1 MLAPR
6 MLVILSSLSGASEA
20 AQTAQRA
27 LAAAARPTGLRF
39 AVPEACREGFDQEDA
54 LFYSGEEP
62 LEAMLP
68 LLTDE
73 THFLHLMGAHGFAPK
88 WDARLYDALRH
99 VSGPALL
106 SASVSPPVE
115 AVPAP
120 VADVDADTRVYDRAA
135 RGTAPLPRPAVEAEA
150 CLPALADRFEDNAV
164 QIVRGLPLVCA
175 AGPVRT
181 LAADP
186 ALLFGPVDFLR
197 KAEPALATLSIAAYV
212 AGFSV
217 HALPDAPL
225 WPLAEPPRRWLRRP
239 VPDAL
244 PGTTLN
250 RFEQLAG
257 FRYDRQRAGVRTT
270 WGLFGAE
277 DVYPQRLPRGLRLA
291 QHARATRMRLSER
304 YMPLLVTAFVD
315 LPSPRRPVAA
325 YILRFGFLKAV
336 ESLPLLLY
344 TGGAQERLLRAGFPN
359 TQSYPDNAVLP
370 RSLMGMGMSPTDHFR
385 RSKPLLMLRAAS
397 RRPEFTHA
405 AWVDMDIL
413 PHPVCAEA
421 VPSFGKLMDDRIHLA
436 TVDGVP
442 DPSFV
447 VAPVELLGRL
457 CSRTKAVTQ
466 LDAELKRGWSEEVL
480 WTRLIDEAPDLF
492 ALHPMPRRRLLF
504 LTVFDPQL
512 LGARLRA
519 LLASLPAPVV
529 LPAPQKPVSVKGGN
543 PTHE

>member
-6 MLVILSSLSGASEA
+6 MLVVLSSLTDGMEA
-20 AQTAQRA
+20 VQTAQRA

-39 AVPEACREGFDQEDA
+39 AVPEAYREAFSDEDV

-62 LEAMLP
+62 LEAVLP

-73 THFLHLMGAHGFAPK
+73 TYFLHLMGAHGFAPK
-88 WDARLYDALRH
+88 WDARLYDAFRR
-99 VSGPALL
+99 VSQQAALL
-106 SASVSPPVE
+106 SASISPPVE
-115 AVPAP
+115 SVPAP
-120 VADVDADTRVYDRAA
+120 MADPDADTRVYDRAA
-135 RGTAPLPRPAVEAEA
+135 RGMAPLPRPSVEAEA
-150 CLPALADRFEDNAV
+150 CLPALADHFEDNAV

-175 AGPVRT
+175 TLPVHT
-181 LAADP
+181 LAVDP
-186 ALLFGPVDFLR
+186 ALLFGPVSFLQ
-197 KAEPALATLSIAAYV
+197 KAEPALSTLSIAAYV

-217 HALPDAPL
+217 YALPDAPL

-244 PGTTLN
+244 PGTTLS

-257 FRYDRQRAGVRTT
+257 FRYDQRRAGVRTT
-270 WGLFGAE
+270 WGLFGVE
-277 DVYPQRLPRGLRLA
+277 NTYPQRLPRRLRLA

-304 YMPLLVTAFVD
+304 YMPLLVTAFID

-344 TGGAQERLLRAGFPN
+344 TGGAQERLLRASFPN

-370 RSLMGMGMSPTDHFR
+370 RSLLGMGMSPTDHFR

-405 AWVDMDIL
+405 AWIDMDIL
-413 PHPVCAEA
+413 PHPICSEA

-442 DPSFV
+442 DPSFIV
-447 VAPVELLGRL
+447 TPVELLRRL
-457 CSRTKAVTQ
+457 CSRTKALTQ

-504 LTVFDPQL
+504 LTAFDPEL

-519 LLASLPAPVV
+519 LLSSLAEPVL
-529 LPAPQKPVSVKGGN
+529 LPPPQKPAFKGGN
-543 PTHE
+543 STHE

>member
-1 MLAPR
+1 

-120 VADVDADTRVYDRAA
+120 VADADADTRVYDRAA

-197 KAEPALATLSIAAYV
+197 RAEPALATLSIAAYV

-217 HALPDAPL
+217 YALPDAPL

-344 TGGAQERLLRAGFPN
+344 TGGAQERLLRASFPN
-359 TQSYPDNAVLP
+359 TQSYPDNSVLP
-370 RSLMGMGMSPTDHFR
+370 RALLGMGMSPTDHFR

-405 AWVDMDIL
+405 AWIDMDIL
-413 PHPVCAEA
+413 PHPICREA
-421 VPSFGKLMDDRIHLA
+421 VPSFGRLMDDRVHLA

-492 ALHPMPRRRLLF
+492 TLHPMPRRRLLF
-504 LTVFDPQL
+504 LTAFDPQL

>member
-1 MLAPR
+1 
-6 MLVILSSLSGASEA
+6 MLVVLSSLPGAAEA
-20 AQTAQRA
+20 AQTVQRA
-27 LAAAARPTGLRF
+27 LAAASRPVGLRF
-39 AVPEACREGFDQEDA
+39 ALPEACREGFDQEDA

-120 VADVDADTRVYDRAA
+120 VADADADTRVYDRAA

-175 AGPVRT
+175 AAPVRT
-181 LAADP
+181 LVADP

-197 KAEPALATLSIAAYV
+197 RAEPALATLSIAAYV

-413 PHPVCAEA
+413 PHPICREA
-421 VPSFGKLMDDRIHLA
+421 VPSFGRLMDDRIHLA

-492 ALHPMPRRRLLF
+492 TLHPMPRRRLLF

-543 PTHE
+543 PIHE

>member
-1 MLAPR
+1 
-6 MLVILSSLSGASEA
+6 MLVILSSLPDVSEA

-106 SASVSPPVE
+106 SASISPPVE
-115 AVPAP
+115 GVPAP
-120 VADVDADTRVYDRAA
+120 VADADADTRVYDRAA
-135 RGTAPLPRPAVEAEA
+135 LGAAPLPRPAVEAEA

-175 AGPVRT
+175 AAPVRT
-181 LAADP
+181 LVADP

-197 KAEPALATLSIAAYV
+197 RAEPALATLSIAAYV

-405 AWVDMDIL
+405 AWIDMDIL
-413 PHPVCAEA
+413 PHPICREA
-421 VPSFGKLMDDRIHLA
+421 VPSFGRLMDDRIHLA

-447 VAPVELLGRL
+447 VAPVDLLRRL
-457 CSRTKAVTQ
+457 CSRTKAITQ
-466 LDAELKRGWSEEVL
+466 LDAELKRGWSEELL
-480 WTRLIDEAPDLF
+480 WTRLIEEAPDLF

>member
-1 MLAPR
+1 

-175 AGPVRT
+175 AAPVRT

-217 HALPDAPL
+217 YALPDAPL

-436 TVDGVP
+436 AVDGVP

-457 CSRTKAVTQ
+457 CSRTKAITQ
-466 LDAELKRGWSEEVL
+466 LDAELKRGWSEELL
-480 WTRLIDEAPDLF
+480 WTRLIEEAPDLF

>member
-1 MLAPR
+1 
-6 MLVILSSLSGASEA
+6 MLVVLSSLPGAAEA
-20 AQTAQRA
+20 AQTVQRA
-27 LAAAARPTGLRF
+27 LAAASRPVGLRF

-120 VADVDADTRVYDRAA
+120 VADADADTRVYDRAA
-135 RGTAPLPRPAVEAEA
+135 LGAAPLPRPAVEAEA

-175 AGPVRT
+175 AAPVRT
-181 LAADP
+181 LVADP

-197 KAEPALATLSIAAYV
+197 RAEPALATLSIAAYV

-217 HALPDAPL
+217 YALPDAPL

-421 VPSFGKLMDDRIHLA
+421 VPSFGRLMDDRIHLA

-457 CSRTKAVTQ
+457 CSRTKAITQ
-466 LDAELKRGWSEEVL
+466 LDAELKRGWSEELL
-480 WTRLIDEAPDLF
+480 WTRLIEEAPDLF

>member
-1 MLAPR
+1 
-6 MLVILSSLSGASEA
+6 MLVILSSLPDVSEA

-106 SASVSPPVE
+106 SASISPPVE
-115 AVPAP
+115 GVPAP
-120 VADVDADTRVYDRAA
+120 VADADADTRVYDRAA

-197 KAEPALATLSIAAYV
+197 RAEPALATLSIAAYV

-217 HALPDAPL
+217 YALPDAPL

-239 VPDAL
+239 VADAL
-244 PGTTLN
+244 PGTTLS

-405 AWVDMDIL
+405 AWIDMDIL
-413 PHPVCAEA
+413 PHPICREA
-421 VPSFGKLMDDRIHLA
+421 VPSFGRLMDDRIHLA
-436 TVDGVP
+436 AVDGVP

-447 VAPVELLGRL
+447 VAPVDLLRRL
-457 CSRTKAVTQ
+457 CSRTKAITQ
-466 LDAELKRGWSEEVL
+466 LDAELKRGWSEELL
-480 WTRLIDEAPDLF
+480 WTRLIEEAPDLF

-504 LTVFDPQL
+504 LTAFDPQL

>member
-1 MLAPR
+1 
-6 MLVILSSLSGASEA
+6 MLVVLSSLPGAAEA
-20 AQTAQRA
+20 AQTVQRA
-27 LAAAARPTGLRF
+27 LAAASRPVGLRF
-39 AVPEACREGFDQEDA
+39 ALPEAYREAFDREDV
-54 LFYSGEEP
+54 LFYSGEES
-62 LEAMLP
+62 LEAVLS

-73 THFLHLMGAHGFAPK
+73 TYFLHLMGEHGFDSK

-115 AVPAP
+115 GVPAP
-120 VADVDADTRVYDRAA
+120 VADADADTRVYDRAA

-175 AGPVRT
+175 AAPVRT
-181 LAADP
+181 LVADP

-217 HALPDAPL
+217 YALPDAPL

-413 PHPVCAEA
+413 PHPVCTEA
-421 VPSFGKLMDDRIHLA
+421 VPSFGRLMDDRIHLA

-492 ALHPMPRRRLLF
+492 TLHPMPRRRLLF
-504 LTVFDPQL
+504 LTAFDPGL

>member
-1 MLAPR
+1 
-6 MLVILSSLSGASEA
+6 MLVILSSLPGAAEA
-20 AQTAQRA
+20 AQTVQRA
-27 LAAAARPTGLRF
+27 LAAASRPTGLRF
-39 AVPEACREGFDQEDA
+39 AVPEACREGFDQEYA

-135 RGTAPLPRPAVEAEA
+135 LGAAPLPRPAVEAEA

-175 AGPVRT
+175 AAPVRT
-181 LAADP
+181 LVADP

-344 TGGAQERLLRAGFPN
+344 TGGAQERLLRASFPN

-370 RSLMGMGMSPTDHFR
+370 RALLGMGMSPTDHFR

-405 AWVDMDIL
+405 AWIDMDIL
-413 PHPVCAEA
+413 PHPICREA
-421 VPSFGKLMDDRIHLA
+421 VPSFGRLMDDRIHLA

-492 ALHPMPRRRLLF
+492 TLHPMPRRRLLF
-504 LTVFDPQL
+504 LTAFDPQL

>member
-1 MLAPR
+1 

-106 SASVSPPVE
+106 SASISPPVE
-115 AVPAP
+115 GVPAP
-120 VADVDADTRVYDRAA
+120 VADADADTRVYDRAA

-197 KAEPALATLSIAAYV
+197 RAEPALATLSIAAYV

-217 HALPDAPL
+217 YALPDAPL

-413 PHPVCAEA
+413 PHPVCTEA

-436 TVDGVP
+436 AVDGVP

-447 VAPVELLGRL
+447 VAPVDLLRRL
-457 CSRTKAVTQ
+457 CSRTKAITQ
-466 LDAELKRGWSEEVL
+466 LDAELKRGWSEELL
-480 WTRLIDEAPDLF
+480 WTRLIEEAPDLF

>member
-1 MLAPR
+1 

-197 KAEPALATLSIAAYV
+197 RAEPALATLSIAAYV

-217 HALPDAPL
+217 YALPDAPL

-405 AWVDMDIL
+405 AWIDMDIL
-413 PHPVCAEA
+413 PHPICREA
-421 VPSFGKLMDDRIHLA
+421 VPSFGRLMDDRIHLA

-457 CSRTKAVTQ
+457 CSRTKAITQ
-466 LDAELKRGWSEEVL
+466 LDAELKRGWSEKVL
-480 WTRLIDEAPDLF
+480 WTRLIEEAPDLF

>member
-1 MLAPR
+1 
-6 MLVILSSLSGASEA
+6 MLVVLSSLPGAAEA
-20 AQTAQRA
+20 AQTVQRA
-27 LAAAARPTGLRF
+27 LAAASRPVGLRF
-39 AVPEACREGFDQEDA
+39 ALPEAYREAFDREDV
-54 LFYSGEEP
+54 LFYSGEES
-62 LEAMLP
+62 LEAVLS

-88 WDARLYDALRH
+88 WDARLDDALRH

-115 AVPAP
+115 AVPA
-120 VADVDADTRVYDRAA
+120 
-135 RGTAPLPRPAVEAEA
+135 
-150 CLPALADRFEDNAV
+150 
-164 QIVRGLPLVCA
+164 
-175 AGPVRT
+175 
-181 LAADP
+181 
-186 ALLFGPVDFLR
+186 
-197 KAEPALATLSIAAYV
+197 
-212 AGFSV
+212 
-217 HALPDAPL
+217 
-225 WPLAEPPRRWLRRP
+225 
-239 VPDAL
+239 
-244 PGTTLN
+244 
-250 RFEQLAG
+250 
-257 FRYDRQRAGVRTT
+257 
-270 WGLFGAE
+270 
-277 DVYPQRLPRGLRLA
+277 
-291 QHARATRMRLSER
+291 
-304 YMPLLVTAFVD
+304 
-315 LPSPRRPVAA
+315 PVAA

-421 VPSFGKLMDDRIHLA
+421 VPSFSRLMDDRIHLA

-442 DPSFV
+442 DPSFAV
-447 VAPVELLGRL
+447 VPVDLLRRL
-457 CSRTKAVTQ
+457 CSRTKALTQ
-466 LDAELKRGWSEEVL
+466 LDAELKRGWSEELL
-480 WTRLIDEAPDLF
+480 WTRLIEEAPDLF
-492 ALHPMPRRRLLF
+492 VLHPMPRRRLLF

-519 LLASLPAPVV
+519 LLASLPEPVV
-529 LPAPQKPVSVKGGN
+529 LPAPQKPASVKGGN

>member
-1 MLAPR
+1 
-6 MLVILSSLSGASEA
+6 MLVVLSSLPGAAEA
-20 AQTAQRA
+20 AQTVQRA
-27 LAAAARPTGLRF
+27 LAAASRPVGLRF
-39 AVPEACREGFDQEDA
+39 ALPEACREGFDQEDA

-135 RGTAPLPRPAVEAEA
+135 LGAAPLPRPAVEAEA

-175 AGPVRT
+175 AAPVRT
-181 LAADP
+181 LVANP

-217 HALPDAPL
+217 YALPDAPL

-466 LDAELKRGWSEEVL
+466 LDAELKRGWSEELL

>member
-1 MLAPR
+1 
-6 MLVILSSLSGASEA
+6 MLVILSSLPDVSEA

-73 THFLHLMGAHGFAPK
+73 THFLHLMGAHDFAPK

-197 KAEPALATLSIAAYV
+197 RAEPALATLSIAAYV

-217 HALPDAPL
+217 YALPDAPL

-436 TVDGVP
+436 AVDGVP

-457 CSRTKAVTQ
+457 CSRTKAITQ
-466 LDAELKRGWSEEVL
+466 LDAELKRGWSEELL
-480 WTRLIDEAPDLF
+480 WTRLIEEAPDLF

>member
-1 MLAPR
+1 
-6 MLVILSSLSGASEA
+6 MLVILSSLPDVSEA

-106 SASVSPPVE
+106 SASISPPVE
-115 AVPAP
+115 GVPAP

-175 AGPVRT
+175 AAPVRT
-181 LAADP
+181 LVADP

-197 KAEPALATLSIAAYV
+197 RAEPALATLSIAAYV

-217 HALPDAPL
+217 YALPDAPL

-405 AWVDMDIL
+405 AWIDMDIL
-413 PHPVCAEA
+413 PHPICREA
-421 VPSFGKLMDDRIHLA
+421 VPSFGRLMDDRIHLA

-457 CSRTKAVTQ
+457 CSRTKAITQ

-480 WTRLIDEAPDLF
+480 WTRLIEEAPDLF

>member
-1 MLAPR
+1 
-6 MLVILSSLSGASEA
+6 MLVILSSLPDVSEA

-120 VADVDADTRVYDRAA
+120 VADADADTRVYDRAA

-175 AGPVRT
+175 AAPVRT
-181 LAADP
+181 LVADP

-197 KAEPALATLSIAAYV
+197 RAEPALATLSIAAYV

-217 HALPDAPL
+217 YALPDAPL

-405 AWVDMDIL
+405 AWIDMDIL
-413 PHPVCAEA
+413 PHPICREA
-421 VPSFGKLMDDRIHLA
+421 VPSFGRLMDDRIHLA

-492 ALHPMPRRRLLF
+492 TLHPMPRRRLLF

>member
-1 MLAPR
+1 
-6 MLVILSSLSGASEA
+6 MLVILSSLPDVSEA

-39 AVPEACREGFDQEDA
+39 AVPEACREGFDQEYA

-120 VADVDADTRVYDRAA
+120 VADADADTRVYDRAA

-197 KAEPALATLSIAAYV
+197 RAEPALATLSIAAYV

-217 HALPDAPL
+217 YALPDAPL

-270 WGLFGAE
+270 WGLFGA
-277 DVYPQRLPRGLRLA
+277 DNAYPQRLPRGLRLT

-370 RSLMGMGMSPTDHFR
+370 RSLMGMGMTPTDHFR

-421 VPSFGKLMDDRIHLA
+421 VPSFGRLMDDRVHLA

-466 LDAELKRGWSEEVL
+466 LDAELKRGWSEELL
-480 WTRLIDEAPDLF
+480 WTRLIEEAPDLF

-504 LTVFDPQL
+504 LTAFDPQL

>member
-1 MLAPR
+1 
-6 MLVILSSLSGASEA
+6 MLVILSSLPDVSEA

-120 VADVDADTRVYDRAA
+120 VADADADTRVYDRAA

-175 AGPVRT
+175 AAPVRT
-181 LAADP
+181 LVADP

-225 WPLAEPPRRWLRRP
+225 WPLAKPPRRWLRRP

-405 AWVDMDIL
+405 AWIDMDIL
-413 PHPVCAEA
+413 PHPICREA
-421 VPSFGKLMDDRIHLA
+421 VPSFGRLMDDRIHLA

-492 ALHPMPRRRLLF
+492 TLHPMPRRRLLF

>member
-1 MLAPR
+1 
-6 MLVILSSLSGASEA
+6 MLVVLSSLPGAAEA
-20 AQTAQRA
+20 AQTVQRA
-27 LAAAARPTGLRF
+27 LAAASRPVGLRF
-39 AVPEACREGFDQEDA
+39 ALPEAYREAFDREDV

-73 THFLHLMGAHGFAPK
+73 THFLHLMGAHGFSPK

-115 AVPAP
+115 GVPAP
-120 VADVDADTRVYDRAA
+120 VADADADTRVYDRAA
-135 RGTAPLPRPAVEAEA
+135 LGASPLPRPAVEAEA

-175 AGPVRT
+175 AAPVRT
-181 LAADP
+181 LVADP

-344 TGGAQERLLRAGFPN
+344 TGGAQERLLRASFPN

-370 RSLMGMGMSPTDHFR
+370 RALLGMGMSPTDHFR

-405 AWVDMDIL
+405 AWIDMDIL
-413 PHPVCAEA
+413 PHPICREA

-436 TVDGVP
+436 AVDGVP
-442 DPSFV
+442 EPSFV

-492 ALHPMPRRRLLF
+492 TLHPMPRRRLLF
-504 LTVFDPQL
+504 LTAFDPQL

-519 LLASLPAPVV
+519 LLSSLPEPFQ
-529 LPAPQKPVSVKGGN
+529 PPPPQKPVSVKGGN

>member
-1 MLAPR
+1 
-6 MLVILSSLSGASEA
+6 MLVVLSSLPGAAEA

-120 VADVDADTRVYDRAA
+120 VADADADTRVYDRAA

-197 KAEPALATLSIAAYV
+197 RAEPALATLSIAAYV

-217 HALPDAPL
+217 YALPDAPL

-344 TGGAQERLLRAGFPN
+344 TGGAQERLLRASFPN
-359 TQSYPDNAVLP
+359 TQSYPDNSVLP
-370 RSLMGMGMSPTDHFR
+370 RALLGMGMSPTDHFR

-405 AWVDMDIL
+405 AWIDMDIL
-413 PHPVCAEA
+413 PHPICREA
-421 VPSFGKLMDDRIHLA
+421 VPSFGRLMDDRVHLA

-492 ALHPMPRRRLLF
+492 TLHPMPRRRLLF
-504 LTVFDPQL
+504 LTAFDPQL

>member
-1 MLAPR
+1 

-120 VADVDADTRVYDRAA
+120 IADADADTRVYDRAA

-197 KAEPALATLSIAAYV
+197 RAEPALATLSIATYV

-217 HALPDAPL
+217 YALPDAPL

-405 AWVDMDIL
+405 AWIDMDIL
-413 PHPVCAEA
+413 PHPICREA
-421 VPSFGKLMDDRIHLA
+421 VPSFGRLMDDRIHLA

-457 CSRTKAVTQ
+457 CSRTKAITQ
-466 LDAELKRGWSEEVL
+466 LDAELKRGWSEELL
-480 WTRLIDEAPDLF
+480 WTRLIEEAPDLF

>member
-1 MLAPR
+1 

-120 VADVDADTRVYDRAA
+120 VADADADTRVYDRAA
-135 RGTAPLPRPAVEAEA
+135 LGAAPLPRPAVEAEA

-197 KAEPALATLSIAAYV
+197 RAEPALATLSIAAYV

-217 HALPDAPL
+217 YALPDAPL

-405 AWVDMDIL
+405 AWIDMDIL
-413 PHPVCAEA
+413 PHPICREA
-421 VPSFGKLMDDRIHLA
+421 VPSFGRLMDDRIHLA
-436 TVDGVP
+436 AVDGVP

-492 ALHPMPRRRLLF
+492 TLHPMPRRRLLF
-504 LTVFDPQL
+504 LTAFDPGL
-512 LGARLRA
+512 LGVRLRA
-519 LLASLPAPVV
+519 LLASLPEPVV
-529 LPAPQKPVSVKGGN
+529 LPAPQKPASVKGGN

>member
-6 MLVILSSLSGASEA
+6 MLVVLSSLPGAAEA
-20 AQTAQRA
+20 AQTVQRA

-175 AGPVRT
+175 AAPVRT
-181 LAADP
+181 LVADP

-225 WPLAEPPRRWLRRP
+225 WPLAKPPRRWLRRP

-421 VPSFGKLMDDRIHLA
+421 VPSFGRLMDDRIHLA

>member
-1 MLAPR
+1 

-197 KAEPALATLSIAAYV
+197 RAEPALATLSIAAYV

-217 HALPDAPL
+217 YALPDAPL

-405 AWVDMDIL
+405 AWIDMDIL
-413 PHPVCAEA
+413 PHPICREA
-421 VPSFGKLMDDRIHLA
+421 VPSFGRLMDDRIHLA

-466 LDAELKRGWSEEVL
+466 LDAELKRGWSEELL
-480 WTRLIDEAPDLF
+480 WTRLIEEAPDLF
-492 ALHPMPRRRLLF
+492 ALHPMPRRRLLV

>member
-1 MLAPR
+1 

-120 VADVDADTRVYDRAA
+120 IADADADTRVYDRAA

-175 AGPVRT
+175 AAPVRT
-181 LAADP
+181 LVADP

-197 KAEPALATLSIAAYV
+197 RAEPALATLSIATYV

-217 HALPDAPL
+217 YALPDAPL

-421 VPSFGKLMDDRIHLA
+421 VPSFGRLMDDRIHLA

-457 CSRTKAVTQ
+457 CSRTKAITQ
-466 LDAELKRGWSEEVL
+466 LDAELKRGWSEELL
-480 WTRLIDEAPDLF
+480 WTRLIEEAPDLF

>member
-1 MLAPR
+1 

-73 THFLHLMGAHGFAPK
+73 TYFLHLMGEHGFDSK

-106 SASVSPPVE
+106 SASISPPVE
-115 AVPAP
+115 GVPAP
-120 VADVDADTRVYDRAA
+120 VADADADTRVYDRAA

-175 AGPVRT
+175 AAPVRT
-181 LAADP
+181 LVADP

-217 HALPDAPL
+217 YALPDAPL

-370 RSLMGMGMSPTDHFR
+370 RALMGMGMSPTDHFR

-436 TVDGVP
+436 AVDGVP

-492 ALHPMPRRRLLF
+492 TLHPMPRRRLLF
-504 LTVFDPQL
+504 LTAFDPQL

>member
-1 MLAPR
+1 
-6 MLVILSSLSGASEA
+6 MLVVLSSLPGAAEA
-20 AQTAQRA
+20 AQTVQRA
-27 LAAAARPTGLRF
+27 LAAASRPVGLRF
-39 AVPEACREGFDQEDA
+39 ALPEAYREAFDREDV

-62 LEAMLP
+62 LEAVLP

-73 THFLHLMGAHGFAPK
+73 TYFLHLMGEHGFAPK

-99 VSGPALL
+99 VSGPALV
-106 SASVSPPVE
+106 SASVSPPVGG
-115 AVPAP
+115 VPAP
-120 VADVDADTRVYDRAA
+120 VADDDADTRVYDRAA
-135 RGTAPLPRPAVEAEA
+135 LGTAPLPHPAVEAEA
-150 CLPALADRFEDNAV
+150 YLPALADRFEDNAV

-181 LAADP
+181 LVADP
-186 ALLFGPVDFLR
+186 ALLFGTVDFLR
-197 KAEPALATLSIAAYV
+197 RAEPALATLSIAAYV

-217 HALPDAPL
+217 YALQDAPL

-244 PGTTLN
+244 PGTTLS

-359 TQSYPDNAVLP
+359 TQSYQRCAAPRPDGHGHEPHGPFPAQQAPADAPRRQPTPGIYARRLGGHGHPAPSGVRRGGAVLQQADGRP
-370 RSLMGMGMSPTDHFR
+370 HPPGHGGRGAGPQLCGGPGGPAQAPVQPHQGPDPAGRGAQAGMERG
-385 RSKPLLMLRAAS
+385 AALDPPD
-397 RRPEFTHA
+397 RGGA
-405 AWVDMDIL
+405 G
-413 PHPVCAEA
+413 PVCASPHAPAAA
-421 VPSFGKLMDDRIHLA
+421 VVSDRL
-436 TVDGVP
+436 
-442 DPSFV
+442 
-447 VAPVELLGRL
+447 
-457 CSRTKAVTQ
+457 
-466 LDAELKRGWSEEVL
+466 
-480 WTRLIDEAPDLF
+480 
-492 ALHPMPRRRLLF
+492 
-504 LTVFDPQL
+504 
-512 LGARLRA
+512 
-519 LLASLPAPVV
+519 
-529 LPAPQKPVSVKGGN
+529 
-543 PTHE
+543 

>member
-1 MLAPR
+1 
-6 MLVILSSLSGASEA
+6 MLVVLSSLPGAAEA
-20 AQTAQRA
+20 AQTVQRA
-27 LAAAARPTGLRF
+27 LAAASRPVGLRF
-39 AVPEACREGFDQEDA
+39 ALPEACREGFDQEDA

-135 RGTAPLPRPAVEAEA
+135 LGAAPLPRPAVEAEA

-175 AGPVRT
+175 AAPVRT
-181 LAADP
+181 LVANP

-217 HALPDAPL
+217 YALPDAPL

-239 VPDAL
+239 LPDAL

-466 LDAELKRGWSEEVL
+466 LDAELKRGWSEELL

>member
-1 MLAPR
+1 
-6 MLVILSSLSGASEA
+6 MLVILSSLPGAAEA
-20 AQTAQRA
+20 AQTVQRA
-27 LAAAARPTGLRF
+27 LAAASRPVGLRF
-39 AVPEACREGFDQEDA
+39 ALPEAYREAFDREDV

-135 RGTAPLPRPAVEAEA
+135 LGAAPLPRPAVEAEA

-175 AGPVRT
+175 AAPVRT
-181 LAADP
+181 LVADP

-344 TGGAQERLLRAGFPN
+344 TGGAQERLLRASFPN

-370 RSLMGMGMSPTDHFR
+370 RALLGMGMSPTDHFR

-421 VPSFGKLMDDRIHLA
+421 VPSFGRLMDDRIHLA

>member
-1 MLAPR
+1 

-120 VADVDADTRVYDRAA
+120 VADADADTRVYDRAA

-197 KAEPALATLSIAAYV
+197 RAEPALATLSIAAYV

-217 HALPDAPL
+217 YALPDAPL

-405 AWVDMDIL
+405 AWIDMDIL
-413 PHPVCAEA
+413 PHPICREA
-421 VPSFGKLMDDRIHLA
+421 VPSFGRLMDDRIHLA

-492 ALHPMPRRRLLF
+492 TLHPMPRRRLLF
-504 LTVFDPQL
+504 LTAFDPGL
-512 LGARLRA
+512 LGVRLRA
-519 LLASLPAPVV
+519 LLSDLLEPFQP
-529 LPAPQKPVSVKGGN
+529 PPPQKP
-543 PTHE
+543 

>member
-1 MLAPR
+1 
-6 MLVILSSLSGASEA
+6 MLVVLSSLPGAAEA
-20 AQTAQRA
+20 AQTVQRA
-27 LAAAARPTGLRF
+27 LAAASRPVGLRF

-135 RGTAPLPRPAVEAEA
+135 LGAAPLPRPAVEAEA

-217 HALPDAPL
+217 YALPDAPL

-405 AWVDMDIL
+405 AWIDMDIL
-413 PHPVCAEA
+413 PHPICREA
-421 VPSFGKLMDDRIHLA
+421 VPSFGRLMDDRVHLA

-492 ALHPMPRRRLLF
+492 TLHPMPRRRLLF
-504 LTVFDPQL
+504 LTAFDPQL

>member
-1 MLAPR
+1 
-6 MLVILSSLSGASEA
+6 MLVVLSSLPGAAEA
-20 AQTAQRA
+20 AQTVQRA
-27 LAAAARPTGLRF
+27 LAAASRPVGLRF
-39 AVPEACREGFDQEDA
+39 ALPEAYREAFDREDV
-54 LFYSGEEP
+54 LFYSSEES
-62 LEAMLP
+62 LEAVLS

-73 THFLHLMGAHGFAPK
+73 TYFLHLMGEHGFDSK

-106 SASVSPPVE
+106 SASISPPVE
-115 AVPAP
+115 GVPAP

-175 AGPVRT
+175 AAPVRT
-181 LAADP
+181 LVADP

-385 RSKPLLMLRAAS
+385 RSKPLLMLWAAS

-405 AWVDMDIL
+405 AWIDMDIL
-413 PHPVCAEA
+413 PHPICREA

-436 TVDGVP
+436 AVDGVP

-447 VAPVELLGRL
+447 VAPVDLLRRL
-457 CSRTKAVTQ
+457 CSRTKAITQ
-466 LDAELKRGWSEEVL
+466 LDAELKRGWSEELL

>member
-1 MLAPR
+1 

-120 VADVDADTRVYDRAA
+120 VADADADTRVYDRAA
-135 RGTAPLPRPAVEAEA
+135 LGAAPLPRPAVEAEA

-175 AGPVRT
+175 AAPVRT
-181 LAADP
+181 LVANP

-217 HALPDAPL
+217 YALPDAPL

-405 AWVDMDIL
+405 AWIDMDIL
-413 PHPVCAEA
+413 PHPICREA
-421 VPSFGKLMDDRIHLA
+421 VPSFGRLMDDRIHLA

-447 VAPVELLGRL
+447 VAPVDLLRRL
-457 CSRTKAVTQ
+457 CSRTKAITQ
-466 LDAELKRGWSEEVL
+466 LDAELKRGWSEELL
-480 WTRLIDEAPDLF
+480 WTRLIEEAPDLF

>member
-1 MLAPR
+1 
-6 MLVILSSLSGASEA
+6 MLVILSSLPDVSEA

-120 VADVDADTRVYDRAA
+120 VADADADTRVYDRAA

-197 KAEPALATLSIAAYV
+197 RAEPALATLSIAAYV

-217 HALPDAPL
+217 YALPDAPL

-370 RSLMGMGMSPTDHFR
+370 RSLMGMGMTLTDHFR

-421 VPSFGKLMDDRIHLA
+421 VPSFGRLMDDRVHLA

-492 ALHPMPRRRLLF
+492 TLHPMPRRRLLF
-504 LTVFDPQL
+504 LTAFDPQL

>member
-1 MLAPR
+1 

-120 VADVDADTRVYDRAA
+120 VADADADTRVYDRAA
-135 RGTAPLPRPAVEAEA
+135 LGAAPLPRPAVEAEA

-175 AGPVRT
+175 AAPVRT

-197 KAEPALATLSIAAYV
+197 RAEPALATLSIAAYV

-217 HALPDAPL
+217 YALPDAPL

-436 TVDGVP
+436 AVDGVP

-447 VAPVELLGRL
+447 VAPVDLLRRL
-457 CSRTKAVTQ
+457 CSRTKAITQ
-466 LDAELKRGWSEEVL
+466 LDAELKRGWSEELL
-480 WTRLIDEAPDLF
+480 WTRLIEEAPDLF
-492 ALHPMPRRRLLF
+492 TLHPMPRRRLLF
-504 LTVFDPQL
+504 LTAFDPQL

>member
-1 MLAPR
+1 

-175 AGPVRT
+175 AAPVRT
-181 LAADP
+181 LVADP

-291 QHARATRMRLSER
+291 QHARAARMRLSER

-436 TVDGVP
+436 AVDGVP

-457 CSRTKAVTQ
+457 CSRSKAVTQ
-466 LDAELKRGWSEEVL
+466 LDAELKRGWSEELL
-480 WTRLIDEAPDLF
+480 WTRLIEEAPDLF

>member
-6 MLVILSSLSGASEA
+6 MLVILSSLPDVSEA

-120 VADVDADTRVYDRAA
+120 VADADADTRVYDRAA

-197 KAEPALATLSIAAYV
+197 RAEPALATLSIAAYV

-217 HALPDAPL
+217 YALPDAPL

-370 RSLMGMGMSPTDHFR
+370 RSLMGMGMTLTDHFR

-421 VPSFGKLMDDRIHLA
+421 VPSFGRLMDDRVHLA

-492 ALHPMPRRRLLF
+492 TLHPMPRRRLLF
-504 LTVFDPQL
+504 LTAFDPQL

>member
-1 MLAPR
+1 
-6 MLVILSSLSGASEA
+6 MLVILSSLPDVSEA

-120 VADVDADTRVYDRAA
+120 VADADADTRVYDRAA

-197 KAEPALATLSIAAYV
+197 RAEPALATLSIAAYV

-413 PHPVCAEA
+413 PHPICREA
-421 VPSFGKLMDDRIHLA
+421 VPSFGRLMDDRIHLA

-492 ALHPMPRRRLLF
+492 TLHPMPRRRLLF
-504 LTVFDPQL
+504 LTAFDPGL
-512 LGARLRA
+512 LGVRLRA
-519 LLASLPAPVV
+519 LLASLPEPVV
-529 LPAPQKPVSVKGGN
+529 LPAPQKPASVKGGN